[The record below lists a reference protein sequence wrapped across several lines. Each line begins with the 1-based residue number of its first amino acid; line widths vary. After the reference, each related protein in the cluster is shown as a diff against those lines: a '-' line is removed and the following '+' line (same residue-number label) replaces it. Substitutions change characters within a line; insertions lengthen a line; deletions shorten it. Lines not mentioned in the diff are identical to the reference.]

1 MDTKVIKRTRKPKE
15 PKEIQI
21 PTYDEAILDMPP
33 SPPKLVR
40 EVKRGAKKASCTP
53 PTESIDIPCDDAKG
67 YPATKVRKNN
77 AWIEHVKSY
86 RLEHPELSYTAA
98 MKEAKETY
106 NK

>member
-1 MDTKVIKRTRKPKE
+1 MDTKVIKRTRKPKA

-40 EVKRGAKKASCTP
+40 EVRPKAKKSPCTP
-53 PTESIDIPCDDAKG
+53 PSESIDIPCDA
-67 YPATKVRKNN
+67 PAAKVRKNN

-98 MKEAKETY
+98 MKEAKDTY

>member
-15 PKEIQI
+15 PKEMQI

-40 EVKRGAKKASCTP
+40 EVKRGAKKAPCTP
-53 PTESIDIPCDDAKG
+53 PTENIDIPCDA
-67 YPATKVRKNN
+67 PAAKVRKNN

-106 NK
+106 IK

>member
-15 PKEIQI
+15 PKETPI
-21 PTYDEAILDMPP
+21 PAYDEAILDMPP

-40 EVKRGAKKASCTP
+40 EVRPKAKKAPRTP
-53 PTESIDIPCDDAKG
+53 PTENIDIPYDA
-67 YPATKVRKNN
+67 PVAKVRKNN

-106 NK
+106 IK